1 MFTSLELEVEGSNV
15 WQGNHWRTN
24 QCLHH
29 WFQFSWRWREVRC
42 GRVTTGGPMF
52 TSLELEVEGSK
63 VWQGRHW
70 RTNQCLH
77 HWYDSAGG
85 GGK

>member
-1 MFTSLELEVEGSNV
+1 MAGQTLEDQPMFASLV
-15 WQGNHWRTN
+15 R
-24 QCLHH
+24 
-29 WFQFSWRWREVRC
+29 FSWRWREVRC
-42 GRVTTGGPMF
+42 GRVTTGRPTNVYITG
-52 TSLELEVEGSK
+52 TIQLEVEGSK
-63 VWQGRHW
+63 VWQGDHW